1 MGAREG
7 GGLAP
12 ARDAGKEDRAMK
24 LGFLGPR
31 GKRPGLLGRFA
42 LSGPKTAPAK
52 LPWTLAV
59 ASGKGG
65 TGKTV
70 LASNLATQ
78 LCMDGFK
85 VAFFDADLGVANA
98 HLLLGVQ
105 AQRSIA
111 QVLGGKISLKEAAL
125 PSPFGPWI
133 VPGGSGISDLA
144 SLSAHEFLRLARD
157 FRAWEEGM
165 DFLILDCAAGI
176 SVQTILFLQAADDL
190 LVVTNPDF
198 TAMTDAYALIK
209 VLHMRDPGMR
219 VHVVVNRIRYRGQER
234 EVFERIQA
242 VCSRFLGKELNFLG
256 GLPDDDEVP
265 RSVGARVPFVVGAP
279 RSGAACA
286 LRGIKDKILDL
297 RPGGEGEPGL
307 RPEGYGDR
315 LARALRG

>member
-1 MGAREG
+1 M
-7 GGLAP
+7 
-12 ARDAGKEDRAMK
+12 
-24 LGFLGPR
+24 
-31 GKRPGLLGRFA
+31 
-42 LSGPKTAPAK
+42 
-52 LPWTLAV
+52 
-59 ASGKGG
+59 
-65 TGKTV
+65 
-70 LASNLATQ
+70 
-78 LCMDGFK
+78 
-85 VAFFDADLGVANA
+85 
-98 HLLLGVQ
+98 
-105 AQRSIA
+105 
-111 QVLGGKISLKEAAL
+111 
-125 PSPFGPWI
+125 
-133 VPGGSGISDLA
+133 
-144 SLSAHEFLRLARD
+144 
-157 FRAWEEGM
+157 
-165 DFLILDCAAGI
+165 
-176 SVQTILFLQAADDL
+176 QTILFLQAADDL

-315 LARALRG
+315 LARAVRYARGKGPVAAEARTPEEALAAVEGGADIILLDNMSPAELEATVSAGKRAAREVGREVLFEASGGIRLENVLEVARTGVDRISVGAITHSALPLDLSMLVTGL

>member
-1 MGAREG
+1 
-7 GGLAP
+7 
-12 ARDAGKEDRAMK
+12 MK

-31 GKRPGLLGRFA
+31 GKRPGLLGRLAFTA
-42 LSGPKTAPAK
+42 PRSAPAK

-105 AQRSIA
+105 ADRSIA
-111 QVLGGKISLKEAAL
+111 QVLSGRISLKEAAL

-165 DFLILDCAAGI
+165 DFLVLDCAAGI
-176 SVQTILFLQAADDL
+176 SVQTVLFLQAAQDV

-209 VLHMRDPGMR
+209 VLHQRDPEHR
-219 VHVVVNRIRYRGQER
+219 IHVVVNRVRFPGQE
-234 EVFERIQA
+234 EDVFQRLRS
-242 VCSRFLGKELNFLG
+242 VCRRFLGKDLHFLG
-256 GLPDDDEVP
+256 GVPDDDEVP
-265 RSVGARVPFVVGAP
+265 RSVSARVPFVVGSPLSEPA
-279 RSGAACA
+279 SA
-286 LRGIKDKILDL
+286 LRRIKDGILRIREEGRGEEA
-297 RPGGEGEPGL
+297 RP

-315 LARALRG
+315 LARVLRG